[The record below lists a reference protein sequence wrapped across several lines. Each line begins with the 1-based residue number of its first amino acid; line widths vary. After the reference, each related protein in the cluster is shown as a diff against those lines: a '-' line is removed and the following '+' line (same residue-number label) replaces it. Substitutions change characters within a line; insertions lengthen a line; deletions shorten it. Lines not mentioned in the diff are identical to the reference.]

1 MLFLQ
6 EIDFMK
12 LRTLLLKFMMS
23 WWPFQEDHAEKAKK
37 TEKNISTKWWVFE
50 TKSNYIWQVTWF
62 LEDWIKQMKKD
73 LSI

>member
-1 MLFLQ
+1 
-6 EIDFMK
+6 MK
-12 LRTLLLKFMMS
+12 LTKLLLKFMMS
-23 WWPFQEDHAEKAKK
+23 WWPFQEDR
-37 TEKNISTKWWVFE
+37 TEKIKKSGKNEPIKWWVFE